1 MDAAQTEFS
10 EIVKKLEEKSTQID
24 ELKTKLGDSQDEN
37 LSMKKK
43 YDANIKD
50 LTRQLK
56 ALQKKQISNSST
68 PIVENQIKPQNSSS
82 SVQKISRTSS
92 VNSLNY
98 PDEETRSLDSNFCNN
113 TSFIPPSTIFN
124 NEVVCGNAT
133 NAEDVY
139 IVDVDKQKIIDKI
152 VKLQKTLAKR
162 NEKIDFLQEHV
173 DQLTNDLKKK
183 TK

>member
-1 MDAAQTEFS
+1 MA
-10 EIVKKLEEKSTQID
+10 KKLEEKSQQVD
-24 ELKTKLGDSQDEN
+24 ELKTKLEDIQDEN

-56 ALQKKQISNSST
+56 VLQKKQFLNSNT
-68 PIVENQIKPQNSSS
+68 PIPENQIKSQSSS
-82 SVQKISRTSS
+82 NSVQKISRTSS

-98 PDEETRSLDSNFCNN
+98 PDEETRSIDSNFCNN
-113 TSFIPPSTIFN
+113 SSFNQPSTFFN
-124 NEVVCGNAT
+124 NEVVCGRASNT
-133 NAEDVY
+133 EDVY